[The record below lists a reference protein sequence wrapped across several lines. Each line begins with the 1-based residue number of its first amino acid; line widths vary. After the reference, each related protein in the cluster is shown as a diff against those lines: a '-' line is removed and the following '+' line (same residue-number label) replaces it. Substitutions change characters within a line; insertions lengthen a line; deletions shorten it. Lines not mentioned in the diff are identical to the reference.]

1 MISGAV
7 RTHPRRDPVKKKRL
21 SLIAAVALVAIG
33 TLALVQYVS
42 TAEDRALAGEELVDV
57 LVVNAAVPAGTS
69 ATELQ
74 QYVRIEAVPAKVQA
88 AGALASIGDAEGM
101 VVSVDLVEG
110 EQLTASRLVKA
121 EEFNQLQARTGR
133 GGGKVA
139 VPEGLLEV
147 TVPLDPVRTVGGT
160 VRPGDYVGVIASFT
174 NGAGSSEDP
183 AAPAP
188 EVSETSGFL
197 LHKVL
202 VTNVQGAPVADPTR
216 AATAEDRAPVPAGSL
231 LVTLAV
237 TAPSAERIVFASS
250 YGDIWLTIEPTD
262 ADESGTQVQTAG
274 KIYG

>member
-1 MISGAV
+1 MNTGAEGL
-7 RTHPRRDPVKKKRL
+7 TPKGDPVKKKRL
-21 SLIAAVALVAIG
+21 SLIAAIALVAVG

-57 LVVNAAVPAGTS
+57 LVVRAAVPAGTS

-74 QYVRIEAVPAKVQA
+74 QFVEVEAVPAKVQA

-133 GGGKVA
+133 GGGKVS

-147 TVPLDPVRTVGGT
+147 TIPLDPVRTVGGT

-174 NGAGSSEDP
+174 NGAGTNTGDP
-183 AAPAP
+183 AAAVAGS
-188 EVSETSGFL
+188 EVSGFL

-202 VTNVQGAPVADPTR
+202 VTNVQGNPVADPTR
-216 AATAEDRAPVPAGSL
+216 AASAEERTPVPDGSL

-237 TAPSAERIVFASS
+237 RAAEAERVVFASS
-250 YGDIWLTIEPTD
+250 YGNIWLTIEPTD
-262 ADESGTQVQTAG
+262 ADEAGTGVVTSDRVFG
-274 KIYG
+274 